1 MRLSALGV
9 AVAVCVGL
17 FGDTRRLGGGG
28 GSCGKV
34 FDKCKT
40 NG

>member
-1 MRLSALGV
+1 MCVYQHWVLLLLFVLGYLV
-9 AVAVCVGL
+9 ILVGL
-17 FGDTRRLGGGG
+17 GGG

>member
-28 GSCGKV
+28 GKLWEG
-34 FDKCKT
+34 F
-40 NG
+40 

>member
-28 GSCGKV
+28 KLWEG
-34 FDKCKT
+34 F
-40 NG
+40 